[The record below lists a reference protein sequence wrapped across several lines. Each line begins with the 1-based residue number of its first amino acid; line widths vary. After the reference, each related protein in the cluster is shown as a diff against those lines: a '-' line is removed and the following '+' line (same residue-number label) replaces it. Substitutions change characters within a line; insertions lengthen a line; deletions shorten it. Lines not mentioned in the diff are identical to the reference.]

1 MKRAPI
7 VITSTAAGLALLF
20 SYHTSHPSLQIK
32 SASGATPDGTGST
45 PTAPPESTSG
55 ASPQSRSGSSP
66 ETTSPPTT
74 KPAASSSRSA
84 TGTDV
89 QYRYGDIQI
98 EVTASGS
105 KITNVTAARDDATDG
120 HSYQINSEA
129 VPILES
135 QTMSA
140 QSAQIDGVS
149 GATYTTQAYEQSLQS
164 ALDQLGIS

>member
-20 SYHTSHPSLQIK
+20 SFHTSHPSLQIK

-45 PTAPPESTSG
+45 STTPAGPT
-55 ASPQSRSGSSP
+55 SGSSP
-66 ETTSPPTT
+66 ESTTPPTSA
-74 KPAASSSRSA
+74 PASSSTRSA

-89 QYRYGDIQI
+89 QYRYGEIQI

-105 KITNVTAARDDATDG
+105 KITNVTILRDDATDG

-135 QTMSA
+135 ETMSA

-149 GATYTTQAYEQSLQS
+149 GATYTTQAYEQSLQA
-164 ALDQLGIS
+164 ALDSLGIS

>member
-1 MKRAPI
+1 VKRAPI

-20 SYHTSHPSLQIK
+20 TFHTSHPSLQIK

-45 PTAPPESTSG
+45 STTPTSTTPSEP
-55 ASPQSRSGSSP
+55 SSGSSP
-66 ETTSPPTT
+66 QSTAPPTSA
-74 KPAASSSRSA
+74 PASSSTRSA

-105 KITNVTAARDDATDG
+105 KITNVTTPRDDATDG

-129 VPILES
+129 VPMLES